1 MQTPR
6 HPLTPAL
13 RDVALSLTVAR
24 DAGAEHRD
32 LVRAVTARS
41 TSCVDDELVEDILL
55 AAGQL
60 LVGVDPHLSALAG
73 AWGEHQVALIATQTA
88 VVLRGLRR
96 A

>member
-13 RDVALSLTVAR
+13 RDVALALATAL
-24 DAGAEHRD
+24 DAGAEHRE
-32 LVRAVTARS
+32 LVRALTARS
-41 TSCVDDELVEDILL
+41 ASSVPDDLIEDILL

-60 LVGVDPHLSALAG
+60 LAGVDPHLSTLAG
-73 AWGEHQVALIATQTA
+73 AWGEHQVALIAAQTA
-88 VVLRGLRR
+88 VVLRRLPG